1 MNCSLS
7 NEISR
12 TLTIQYRMN
21 KVLMNFSNQKFYNSL
36 LTPHFNNQSIKMID
50 LISNVDRRDLYK
62 HSYGL
67 FDTQQFKFEN
77 NHDYHVYSQYNK
89 GEAIAIKF
97 ICEKLALD
105 QNINFNLGQVTIITP
120 YKAQRNAII
129 QELKSSDNWNQFK
142 QIEVNTIDGYQG
154 KENELIIVSL
164 VKSELDEIGFIENK
178 KRFNVMITRA
188 KRMLIIVGNFK
199 ALSNK
204 DDLYKEFIDQIRLE
218 GYNMKQ
224 IFSSDDIYTIER
236 QYNEYLSEE
245 VS

>member
-1 MNCSLS
+1 MEWHKDSAPETKNADGTPKVFYHGTMSKKSFTEFNTENSPSWFTPNKSYAGAFAPVGGNIFEVYLHVKKPMWVGDIDGIINDVSLK
-7 NEISR
+7 R
-12 TLTIQYRMN
+12 L
-21 KVLMNFSNQKFYNSL
+21 
-36 LTPHFNNQSIKMID
+36 
-50 LISNVDRRDLYK
+50 
-62 HSYGL
+62 
-67 FDTQQFKFEN
+67 
-77 NHDYHVYSQYNK
+77 
-89 GEAIAIKF
+89 
-97 ICEKLALD
+97 
-105 QNINFNLGQVTIITP
+105 
-120 YKAQRNAII
+120 
-129 QELKSSDNWNQFK
+129 SDNWNQFK

-224 IFSSDDIYTIER
+224 SVRNRCQTEIHGRRSDTEIPIP
-236 QYNEYLSEE
+236 
-245 VS
+245 